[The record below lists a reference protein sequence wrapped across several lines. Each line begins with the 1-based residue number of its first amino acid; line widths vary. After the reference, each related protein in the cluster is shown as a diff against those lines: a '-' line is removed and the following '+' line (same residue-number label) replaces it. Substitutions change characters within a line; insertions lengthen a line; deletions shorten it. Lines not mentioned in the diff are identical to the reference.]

1 MSDHHYLKAV
11 TDLSDSHKIVAAC
24 DIYSQTGIK
33 LVAAGIQINSRMY
46 DRLVQHKLLPSLDK
60 ALSMENV
67 LNSKTILADVL
78 KILELNDSL
87 KLAADVVSQRDSYDK
102 IFQNIKLPKPLAFKL
117 TVAKEKFPHIY
128 QRSLLI
134 MLISVYLAH
143 CEGMSFQEKG
153 WVGIAALFHD
163 IGLLHIDP
171 KLLEPKHVMSTS
183 ERRHLYTHPLSA
195 YMILCEFPELPA
207 SIADAV
213 LEHHE
218 RMDGNGYPRGLQGK
232 KISRYGQILGISEL
246 ISKVFDSN
254 KHKVSWAKLKV
265 MLKMNSKQYG
275 GGLIGYLDIFHDKAA
290 GAQSREVE
298 SEHVIDQVSLMAK
311 LFSDFNDLSDQQ
323 SSNPIYEFAQNR
335 LAELRLALFS
345 AGVDPRDPESMSQ
358 MFMDDPEC
366 VAEFAPIID
375 ETIWQFKT
383 LLLEVSRQWPET
395 NELTNEMM
403 NNQDDSWFGQM
414 KLVLNAG

>member
-1 MSDHHYLKAV
+1 MSEDHYLKAV

-33 LVAAGIQINSRMY
+33 LIAAGIQINSRMY
-46 DRLVQHKLLPSLDK
+46 DRLVQHKLLPPLDN
-60 ALSMENV
+60 AVSMENV
-67 LNSKTILADVL
+67 LNSEKILADVL
-78 KILELNDSL
+78 KLVELNNSL
-87 KLAADVVSQRDSYDK
+87 KLATDVVRQRDSYNK
-102 IFQNIKLPKPLAFKL
+102 IIQNIKLPKPLAFKL
-117 TVAKEKFPHIY
+117 TVAKEKFPNIY

-134 MLISVYLAH
+134 MLICVYLAH

-153 WVGIAALFHD
+153 WIAIAALFHD

-171 KLLEPKHVMSTS
+171 KLLEPTHVMNTP

-195 YMILCEFPELPA
+195 YMILREFPELPVV
-207 SIADAV
+207 IADAV

-218 RMDGNGYPRGLQGK
+218 RMDGNGYPRGLKGK

-246 ISKVFDSN
+246 ISKAFESN

-275 GGLIGYLDIFHDKAA
+275 SGLIRHLDIFHDQAVDV
-290 GAQSREVE
+290 QSKEIE
-298 SEHVIDQVSLMAK
+298 SEHIIDQMYLIAK

-345 AGVDPRDPESMSQ
+345 AGIDPRDPESMKQ
-358 MFMDDPEC
+358 MFIDDPEC
-366 VAEFAPIID
+366 IAEFAPIID

-395 NELTNEMM
+395 TELTNDMM
-403 NNQDDSWFGQM
+403 NNHDNSWFDQM
-414 KLVLNAG
+414 KLVLNSA